1 MRWENERRSD
11 NIEDRRG
18 SNRRNNMGGL
28 PIPIKGKAGA
38 VVLIVVL
45 VAGYYG
51 VDLTPLLNGQI
62 PQQAQT
68 QHQIPQDISPQE
80 ARMADFTAAA
90 LGMTEDL
97 WQTEFKQA
105 GQQYQA
111 PKLVLYSGQTSTA
124 CGYGQAA
131 MGPFYCPADY
141 KVYIDL
147 SFYNDMKRNLGGGGD
162 FAQGYVI
169 AHEVGHHIQ
178 NLLGINQKVR
188 EVQSRVSQKQAN
200 QLSVKQELQAD
211 CFAGIWGKYVK
222 DKGLMEVGDFESAMN
237 TASAIGDDR
246 LQQQN
251 GGRVVPDSFTHGTSK
266 ERQAWFNKGF
276 TTGSIQACNTFN

>member
-18 SNRRNNMGGL
+18 SGRQQGFGRL
-28 PIPIKGKAGA
+28 PMPKGKAGA
-38 VVLIVVL
+38 VLLIVVL

-51 VDLTPLLNGQI
+51 VDLTPLLNGEI
-62 PQQAQT
+62 PQQVQT
-68 QHQIPQDISPQE
+68 QGQSQTKASPQE
-80 ARMADFTAAA
+80 ERMASFTAAA

-97 WQTEFKQA
+97 WQAEFKKA
-105 GQQYQA
+105 GKTYQA
-111 PKLVLYSGQTSTA
+111 PKLVLYTGQTSTS

-178 NLLGINQKVR
+178 NLLGINQQVR
-188 EVQSRVSQKQAN
+188 ELQSRASKKQAN

-222 DKGLMEVGDFESAMN
+222 DKGLMDVGDFESAMN

-246 LQQQN
+246 LQQQS

-266 ERQAWFNKGF
+266 ERQTWFNKGF

>member
-11 NIEDRRG
+11 NVEDRRG
-18 SNRRNNMGGL
+18 SGRQQGLGGL
-28 PIPIKGKAGA
+28 PIPMKGKAGA

-51 VDLTPLLNGQI
+51 VDLTPLLNGEI
-62 PQQAQT
+62 PQQVQTQGQAQT
-68 QHQIPQDISPQE
+68 KVSPQE
-80 ARMADFTAAA
+80 ERMANFTAAA

-97 WQTEFKQA
+97 WQSEFRKS
-105 GQQYQA
+105 GKNYQA
-111 PKLVLYSGQTSTA
+111 PKLVLYTGQTSTA

-178 NLLGINQKVR
+178 NLLGINQQVR
-188 EVQSRVSQKQAN
+188 EMQSRVNKKQAN

-246 LQQQN
+246 LQQQS